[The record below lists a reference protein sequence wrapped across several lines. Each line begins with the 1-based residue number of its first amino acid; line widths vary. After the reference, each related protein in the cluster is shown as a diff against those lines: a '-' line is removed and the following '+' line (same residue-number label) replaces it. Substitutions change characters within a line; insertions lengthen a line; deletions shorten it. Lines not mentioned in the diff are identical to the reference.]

1 MLLFLLYSL
10 VTIVL
15 CVILYRELEL
25 TKERKSKKYNYYYN
39 EDSEYLLFV
48 GRILWPISIP
58 IYLFYLL
65 VEILVKRLYKIIS
78 KFIK

>member
-15 CVILYRELEL
+15 CTILYRELEL
-25 TKERKSKKYNYYYN
+25 RKERKSKKYDYYYN
-39 EDSEYLLFV
+39 EDLEYLLFV

-58 IYLFYLL
+58 IYLIYLL